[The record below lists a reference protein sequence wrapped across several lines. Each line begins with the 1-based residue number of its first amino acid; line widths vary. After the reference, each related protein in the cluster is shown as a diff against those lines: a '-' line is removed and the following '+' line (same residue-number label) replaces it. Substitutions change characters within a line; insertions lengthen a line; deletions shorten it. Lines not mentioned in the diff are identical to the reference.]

1 MGVWLSTALCACDGE
16 HGASSFTTCCSKSV
30 LVMVFSTVR
39 AVALM
44 WILECTCWKEQVS
57 IGLAFLQRGKVE
69 RKVTLDWVLQPFH

>member
-1 MGVWLSTALCACDGE
+1 
-16 HGASSFTTCCSKSV
+16 
-30 LVMVFSTVR
+30 MVFSTVR

>member
-1 MGVWLSTALCACDGE
+1 METIEVSSACLTINFKVCVGDG
-16 HGASSFTTCCSKSV
+16 
-30 LVMVFSTVR
+30 FSTVR

-57 IGLAFLQRGKVE
+57 IGLALLQRGKVE